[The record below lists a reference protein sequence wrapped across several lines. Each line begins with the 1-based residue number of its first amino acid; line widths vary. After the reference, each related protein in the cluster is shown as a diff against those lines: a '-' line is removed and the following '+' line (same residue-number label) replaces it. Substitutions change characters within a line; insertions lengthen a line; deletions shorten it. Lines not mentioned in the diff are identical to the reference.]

1 MEKKSHSLL
10 RLVKTKDSFFGPF
23 VVVYAK
29 SFLFHDLVVWV
40 VLVVVVVSAAVVAAF
55 GTVV

>member
-40 VLVVVVVSAAVVAAF
+40 VLVVVSAAVVAAF